1 MGLLDTLAL
10 AGIALDQRWISPH
23 KGFCCAHAAVYGG
36 ASCSASIA
44 QVIRGDGLNLSAI
57 AARFVACR
65 QAYVDPQ
72 VTGRP
77 RVRGMCCCVALPI
90 PFHCV

>member
-1 MGLLDTLAL
+1 M
-10 AGIALDQRWISPH
+10 SPH

-36 ASCSASIA
+36 ASCSAAIA
-44 QVIRGDGLNLSAI
+44 QVIRGDDLSLSLI
-57 AARFVACR
+57 AARFAACR
-65 QAYVDPQ
+65 QAYGDLQ

-77 RVRGMCCCVALPI
+77 RVCGMCCCGPLPV